1 MEFLS
6 FKSGLPCKF
15 STQCFVS
22 NSLGKDDE
30 KESLSSFLSFPLF
43 SLFGG
48 GVCANPCLDLVPLC
62 LVSLRSKPSFFF
74 ISGTAGNGPLQFFG
88 NEVGSDDRAF

>member
-30 KESLSSFLSFPLF
+30 KESLSSFLPFPLF

-48 GVCANPCLDLVPLC
+48 SAQILVLDLVPLC
-62 LVSLRSKPSFFF
+62 LVFLRSKPLFFF
-74 ISGTAGNGPLQFFG
+74 ISGTASNGPLQFFG
-88 NEVGSDDRAF
+88 NEVGSDDRAL